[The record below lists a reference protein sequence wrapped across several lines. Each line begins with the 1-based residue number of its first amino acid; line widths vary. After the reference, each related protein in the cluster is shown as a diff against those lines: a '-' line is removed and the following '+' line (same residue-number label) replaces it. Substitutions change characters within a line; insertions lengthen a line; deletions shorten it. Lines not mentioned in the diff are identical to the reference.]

1 MKRFLIVCAAAA
13 AFALPAAAQD
23 KKGGDG
29 KLADVHPEGRS
40 FTHNGKKYTV
50 SGSRT
55 EVMIDGK
62 QADRSALKSG
72 MACTVE
78 GGKKGDE
85 AAKVDCK
92 TK

>member
-1 MKRFLIVCAAAA
+1 MKKLLIVCAAAA

-23 KKGGDG
+23 KGADG

-55 EVMIDGK
+55 EVMVDGK

-78 GGKKGDE
+78 GSKKGDE